1 MMGPRYAVYFAPDKY
16 SPWREFGARWL
27 GRDEYDNSVLP
38 QPALEGMPPPVFAQ
52 ATQEPRRYGFHA
64 TLKAPLRLAAG
75 CDETG
80 LMRRL
85 NALAS
90 TLKPVALGPLHAVA
104 LGDFVALV
112 PAAEPAGLR
121 ELAAACVRELD
132 DLRAPLLEAERA
144 RRRTDLLDARGI
156 ELLELYGYPHVM
168 ERFRFHMTLTGPV
181 DPATA
186 QSVVDAVAPQVA
198 RLNASDPLSLDRLCL
213 FVERAPGDL
222 FLRLIDL
229 KLHA

>member
-1 MMGPRYAVYFAPDKY
+1 MDPRYAVYFAPDKY

-27 GRDEYDNSVLP
+27 GRDEYDNSALP
-38 QPALEGMPPPVFAQ
+38 QPTLDGMPPQAFAQ
-52 ATQEPRRYGFHA
+52 ITQEPGRYGFHA

-75 CDETG
+75 CDETS

-85 NALAS
+85 NTLAS
-90 TLKPVALGPLHAVA
+90 TLKPVALGPLRVTV

-112 PAAEPAGLR
+112 PDTEPAGLQA
-121 ELAAACVRELD
+121 LAAACVRELD

-144 RRRTDLLDARGI
+144 RRRIDPLDARGI
-156 ELLELYGYPHVM
+156 ELLDLYGYPHVM

-186 QSVVDAVAPQVA
+186 QSVIRAVAPEVA
-198 RLNASDPLSLDRLCL
+198 RLNLAVPLSLDRLCL
-213 FVERAPGDL
+213 FIERAPGDP

>member
-1 MMGPRYAVYFAPDKY
+1 MSPRYAIYFAPDKY

-38 QPALEGMPPPVFAQ
+38 QPALDGMAPQAFAQ
-52 ATQEPRRYGFHA
+52 ITQDPRRYGFHA

-85 NALAS
+85 NALAA
-90 TLKPVALGPLHAVA
+90 TLKPVAMGPMRVA
-104 LGDFVALV
+104 AIGDFVALV
-112 PAAEPAGLR
+112 PDGEPAGLQ

-132 DLRAPLLEAERA
+132 DLRAPLGEADRA
-144 RRRTDLLDARGI
+144 RRRVDLLDTRGI

-181 DPATA
+181 DAATA
-186 QSVVDAVAPQVA
+186 QTVIHAVAPEIA
-198 RLNASDPLSLDRLCL
+198 RLNAGTPLSLDRLCL
-213 FVERAPGDL
+213 FVERAPGDP

>member
-16 SPWREFGARWL
+16 APWREFGARWL

-38 QPALEGMPPPVFAQ
+38 QPALDGMPPQGFSQ
-52 ATQEPRRYGFHA
+52 ITQEPRRYGFHA
-64 TLKAPLRLAAG
+64 TLKAPMRLAAG
-75 CDETG
+75 CDETS

-85 NALAS
+85 NTLAA
-90 TLKPVALGPLHAVA
+90 TLKPVALGPLRVAA

-112 PAAEPAGLR
+112 PAAEPAGLQA
-121 ELAAACVRELD
+121 LAAACVRELD
-132 DLRAPLLEAERA
+132 DLRAPLGDADRA

-156 ELLELYGYPHVM
+156 ELLDLYGYPHVM

-181 DPATA
+181 DAATA
-186 QSVVDAVAPQVA
+186 QKVIQAVAPQVA
-198 RLNASDPLSLDRLCL
+198 RLNTSAPLSLDRLCL
-213 FVERAPGDL
+213 FIERAPGEP

>member
-1 MMGPRYAVYFAPDKY
+1 MGPRYAIYFAPDKY

-27 GRDEYDNSVLP
+27 GRDEYDNSVLS
-38 QPALEGMPPPVFAQ
+38 QPALDAMSPQAFAQ
-52 ATQEPRRYGFHA
+52 ITQEPRRYGFHA

-90 TLKPVALGPLHAVA
+90 TLKPVALGPLRAA
-104 LGDFVALV
+104 AIGDFVALV
-112 PAAEPAGLR
+112 PDTEPAGLQA
-121 ELAAACVRELD
+121 LAAACVRELD
-132 DLRAPLLEAERA
+132 DFRAPLSEADRA
-144 RRRTDLLDARGI
+144 RRRADLLDARGV
-156 ELLELYGYPHVM
+156 ELLDLYGYPHVM

-181 DPATA
+181 NASTA
-186 QSVVDAVAPQVA
+186 QSVIGVVAPQVA
-198 RLNASDPLSLDRLCL
+198 RLNAGTPLSLDRLCL
-213 FVERAPGDL
+213 FVERAPGDP

-229 KLHA
+229 KLQA

>member
-1 MMGPRYAVYFAPDKY
+1 MMGTRYAVYFAPDKY

-27 GRDEYDNSVLP
+27 GRDEYDNGVLP
-38 QPALEGMPPPVFAQ
+38 QPALEGMSPQVFAQ
-52 ATQEPRRYGFHA
+52 VTQEPRRYGFHA

-85 NALAS
+85 NALAA
-90 TLKPVALGPLHAVA
+90 TLKPVALGPLRVTV

-112 PAAEPAGLR
+112 PDGQPVGLQ

-132 DLRAPLLEAERA
+132 DLRAPLGEADRA
-144 RRRTDLLDARGI
+144 RRRVDLLDARGV
-156 ELLELYGYPHVM
+156 ELLDLYGYPHVM

-181 DPATA
+181 DAATA
-186 QSVVDAVAPQVA
+186 QSVIDAVAPQVA
-198 RLNASDPLSLDRLCL
+198 RLNASAPLLLDRLCL
-213 FVERAPGDL
+213 FVERAPGDP